1 MRPPVQIIECVD
13 SVGVFSP
20 SRSSFL
26 EKPTMSKTAQDIIE
40 EAMRDR
46 AIYDK
51 MAARESEVWGKILPA
66 LQVSTA
72 AAEEAAAS
80 QQLQVGRFSSS
91 LSAQAK
97 ERQIVFERGVS
108 LSCGAGR
115 LERSLVTVGTCKSFH
130 GIDISEG
137 AVADAR
143 RAAAEASLPITYQ
156 AADLNFVELEPQAY
170 DLVVAQTSLH
180 HVLFLE
186 RVAFQAWRA
195 LKPGGLM
202 WIHDFV
208 GETQGQYQP
217 KRLQIINELLALLPE
232 KHRRN
237 INNGRTVSEIKTPKP
252 GTLGSPFEK
261 IRSSDIVPVFTTMFD
276 IEWKAEFTAFLDLVA
291 PPGTRSSYAQNED
304 TRTLMELLLYMD
316 QLCLREGL
324 IQPVAG
330 QYLLRPKPL
339 PANSTFET
347 IFPAAAALER
357 GEKVGLK
364 APSAAWY
371 SRIPP
376 LASQVRSSVKKRLNS
391 RAA

>member
-1 MRPPVQIIECVD
+1 MNV
-13 SVGVFSP
+13 
-20 SRSSFL
+20 
-26 EKPTMSKTAQDIIE
+26 SKTAEQIVE

-46 AIYDK
+46 SVYNK

-66 LQVSTA
+66 LQVSQA
-72 AAEEAAAS
+72 VAEEVAAS
-80 QQLQVGRFSSS
+80 QELRVGRFSSS
-91 LSAQAK
+91 LTAQAN
-97 ERQIVFERGVS
+97 ERGIVFERGVS
-108 LSCGAGR
+108 LGCGAGR
-115 LERSLVTVGTCKSFH
+115 LERALVTAGTCKSFH

-143 RAAAEASLPITYQ
+143 RAAAEASLPITYE
-156 AADLNFVELEPQAY
+156 AADLNFVELEPHAY

-195 LKPGGLM
+195 LKPNGLM

-217 KRLQIINELLALLPE
+217 KRLQIINELLAILPE

-237 INNGRTVSEIKTPKP
+237 INNGRTVSKIETPKP

-261 IRSSDIVPVFTTMFD
+261 IRSGDIVPIFTTLFD

-304 TRTLMELLLYMD
+304 TRTAMELLLYMD

-324 IQPVAG
+324 IKPVAG

-339 PANSTFET
+339 PANVTFERL
-347 IFPAAAALER
+347 FPVAAAVER
-357 GEKVGLK
+357 GESESLMSPG
-364 APSAAWY
+364 PWY
-371 SRIPP
+371 TRISR
-376 LASQVRSSVKKRLNS
+376 LASQVRSGAKK
-391 RAA
+391 A

>member
-1 MRPPVQIIECVD
+1 
-13 SVGVFSP
+13 
-20 SRSSFL
+20 
-26 EKPTMSKTAQDIIE
+26 MSKTAQDIIE
-40 EAMRDR
+40 DAMRDR
-46 AIYDK
+46 TIYEK
-51 MAARESEVWGKILPA
+51 MAVRESEVWGKILPA

-72 AAEEAAAS
+72 AADEAKAS
-80 QQLQVGRFSSS
+80 QHLQMGRFSSS

-97 ERQIVFERGVS
+97 ERKIVFERGVS
-108 LSCGAGR
+108 LGCGAGR
-115 LERSLVTVGTCKSFH
+115 LERALVTAGTCRSFH
-130 GIDISEG
+130 GIDISDG

-143 RAAAEASLPITYQ
+143 RAAAEASLPITYE

-195 LKPGGLM
+195 LKPNGMM

-208 GETQGQYQP
+208 GETQGQYDP
-217 KRLQIINELLALLPE
+217 KRLQIINELLAILPE

-237 INNGRTVSEIKTPKP
+237 VNNGRTVSEIKTPKP

-261 IRSSDIVPVFTTMFD
+261 IRSGDIVPVFTTVFD

-304 TRTLMELLLYMD
+304 TRTAMELLLYMD

-324 IQPVAG
+324 IRPVAG

-339 PANSTFET
+339 PANISFET
-347 IFPAAAALER
+347 LFPGAAALER
-357 GEKVGLK
+357 GESVSLK
-364 APSAAWY
+364 NPSASWY
-371 SRIPP
+371 TRISP
-376 LASQVRSSVKKRLNS
+376 LASQVRSNVKKRLS
-391 RAA
+391 RRAA